1 MKTKHTSCFISAIIF
16 HLYAWFSSFYFP
28 SILRVIWIKC
38 ESKTQSRLFEKRI
51 SLIVAWKIFLLTLG
65 NSVINSKMLC
75 HYQSHLPLQ
84 CSQLVKWKHHCYFY
98 GFFFQTF
105 KHFLCLTCDL
115 EFCVIE
121 SMWILQRW
129 VSLGSLTI
137 S

>member
-16 HLYAWFSSFYFP
+16 HLYAWFSSFYF
-28 SILRVIWIKC
+28 SLHFAVIWVKC
-38 ESKTQSRLFEKRI
+38 ESKTQSCLFKDRIGLIVMWKI
-51 SLIVAWKIFLLTLG
+51 SLFTPG

-84 CSQLVKWKHHCYFY
+84 CSQLVKWKRHCYFY

-115 EFCVIE
+115 EFRVIE

-129 VSLGSLTI
+129 VFLGSLTI